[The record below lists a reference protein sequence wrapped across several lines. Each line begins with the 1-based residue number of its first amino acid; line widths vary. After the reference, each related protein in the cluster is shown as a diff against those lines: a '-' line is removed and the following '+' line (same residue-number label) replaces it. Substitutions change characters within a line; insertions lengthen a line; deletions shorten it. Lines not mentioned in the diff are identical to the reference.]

1 MRVETSVMPPGA
13 TPTMMVIGRAGKSCA
28 CAAPANQASATAAA
42 AASRRTPMLAMAFLP
57 VLLAGDCDRRA
68 QNANG
73 GAVAGAAVKK
83 LPRAS

>member
-1 MRVETSVMPPGA
+1 
-13 TPTMMVIGRAGKSCA
+13 
-28 CAAPANQASATAAA
+28 
-42 AASRRTPMLAMAFLP
+42 MLAMAFLP

-73 GAVAGAAVKK
+73 GAIAGAAVKK